1 MKRVLQIGM
10 TDNWGGIESYIIN
23 YYRNIDKNKVQF
35 DFVNIYPND
44 LCFQN
49 EIEEL
54 GGKIYKVPSYYKHP
68 IAYMKKV
75 KKIIKENKYEIV
87 HCNMNSAVFL
97 FPIIA
102 AKLAK
107 AKVVIAHSHNSSSD
121 KGFLKDFIHAV
132 NKRFIPLFANTYF
145 ACSNKAG
152 KWFYSKKVLK
162 SKRYYVIN
170 NAIDSKKYLF
180 NEKVRQEK
188 RKELNIKDSTT
199 VLGHVGRFNKQKNH
213 EFLIEIF
220 NEYNKK
226 YSDSIL
232 LLVGIGPLQEKIK
245 NQVDELK
252 LNEKVIFLNQRKDVN
267 ELLQAMDIFMLPS
280 LYEGLPLVGVEAQS
294 SGIPCVLSDTITDE
308 LKLLEDKVYYVGLN
322 SPLQEWVE
330 TIHKCTTLKRI
341 NEYENIVKSGYDIE
355 MSTKNL
361 IDLYEKLR
369 SE

>member
-1 MKRVLQIGM
+1 MERVLQIGM

-35 DFVNIYPND
+35 DFINIYPND

-68 IAYMKKV
+68 FAYMKQV

-107 AKVVIAHSHNSSSD
+107 TKVIIAHSHNSSSD

-162 SKRYYVIN
+162 STRYCVIN

-180 NEKVRQEK
+180 NEEIRKIK
-188 RKELNIKDSTT
+188 RKELNINDSTV

-226 YSDSIL
+226 NNDSVL

-245 NQVDELK
+245 NQVSDLN

-294 SGIPCVLSDTITDE
+294 SGIPCVLSDTITEE
-308 LKLLEDKVYYVGLN
+308 LKILDDKVFYVGLN
-322 SPLQEWVE
+322 DNLEDWVE
-330 TIHKCTTLKRI
+330 IIDKCTKIKRI
-341 NEYENIVKSGYDIE
+341 NEYENIVKAGYDIE
-355 MSTKNL
+355 ISTKKL
-361 IDLYEKLR
+361 IALYEKLR